1 MRIIK
6 YSPIGQLIIF
16 YRVKIYV
23 YRAPAEPGTAFL
35 RKGLQE
41 RAERVGT
48 LVPMEAKAGTP
59 ESPVLLQ
66 LQQHAPGQN
75 NLLLK
80 IFFNFNV
87 YLFICQKIM
96 TDKKRRHL
104 KKKMTPFY
112 KRC

>member
-16 YRVKIYV
+16 YRVKIYFPT
-23 YRAPAEPGTAFL
+23 APAGL
-35 RKGLQE
+35 RKELQE

-66 LQQHAPGQN
+66 LQQHAPIQN

-80 IFFNFNV
+80 MSFNFNV

-96 TDKKRRHL
+96 TDKK
-104 KKKMTPFY
+104 KDAS
-112 KRC
+112 